1 MKDKKSLQKFTLK
14 SNKIEQLFTL
24 KKVSITD
31 IETLTKAEKVKFEN
45 LLYERISSSTGL
57 ERDKIAIQFSDILEK
72 STKNQLWESN
82 HAMITGIISNLLNQN
97 NRMPTINEIA
107 ENANLSRQTVNKHLK
122 EFKSNP
128 LYIEHLEQYHVLI
141 PALIGRVYKTAF
153 NGDMGAA
160 KLFFNVMGCLNNQHE
175 TKPSTNNINNN
186 FIQINGLTIN
196 QNFIE
201 NLESNKIAK
210 IIEIITSV

>member
-1 MKDKKSLQKFTLK
+1 MKDKKSLQKFTQK
-14 SNKIEQLFTL
+14 SNKIEQLFTM
-24 KKVSITD
+24 KKVSIAD
-31 IETLTKAEKVKFEN
+31 IETLTRAEKDKFED
-45 LLYERISSSTGL
+45 LLYERISSSTGI
-57 ERDKIAIQFSDILEK
+57 ERDTITIQFSDILEK

-82 HAMITGIISNLLNQN
+82 HANITGIISNLLNQN

-107 ENANLSRQTVNKHLK
+107 VNANLSRQTVNKHMK

-128 LYIEHLEQYHVLI
+128 LYIEHLEQYQILI
-141 PALIGRVYKTAF
+141 PALIGRVYKTAC

-175 TKPSTNNINNN
+175 TKAASNNINNN

-196 QNFIE
+196 QDFIQ
-201 NLESNKIAK
+201 NLDSKKLNQLQKIL
-210 IIEIITSV
+210 IG